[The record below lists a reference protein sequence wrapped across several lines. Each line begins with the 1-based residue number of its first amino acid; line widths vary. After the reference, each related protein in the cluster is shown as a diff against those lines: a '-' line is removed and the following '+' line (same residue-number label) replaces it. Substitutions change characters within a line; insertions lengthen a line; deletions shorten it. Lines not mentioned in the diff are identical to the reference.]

1 MHIDCKYV
9 LPMRRKKTELSI
21 ADLDGG
27 DGGVLVCFCFVFF
40 IDFFQAELWREI
52 HTGLVSRSDGGW
64 GRGVTTQDR
73 QNPWP
78 QPSLAYSNGHSR
90 SPLHRP
96 ESTFYL

>member
-27 DGGVLVCFCFVFF
+27 GVLVFF
-40 IDFFQAELWREI
+40 SVLFFQGELWTEI
-52 HTGLVSRSDGGW
+52 HTGLVSRIVGGW
-64 GRGVTTQDR
+64 GRGVTTHRTNR
-73 QNPWP
+73 QPLVP
-78 QPSLAYSNGHSR
+78 EPSLDYSNGHSR